1 MLASTRIPDWN
12 SKKVVN
18 IMEKKT
24 MVIDGRMHMEGDDG
38 LFRRDHPVYRME
50 DGKPVKVE
58 PQHAEND
65 DFTAAV
71 ASIPVNDSGLEQ

>member
-1 MLASTRIPDWN
+1 
-12 SKKVVN
+12 
-18 IMEKKT
+18 MEKKT

-38 LFRRDHPVYRME
+38 LFCRVPLGMDEARLKEDHPVYRME